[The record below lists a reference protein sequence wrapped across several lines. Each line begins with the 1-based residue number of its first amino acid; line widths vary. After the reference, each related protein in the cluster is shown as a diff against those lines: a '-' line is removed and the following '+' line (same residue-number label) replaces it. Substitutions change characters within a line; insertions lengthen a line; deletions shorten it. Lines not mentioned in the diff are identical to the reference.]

1 MCVYLF
7 YSRVRYPRLCEP
19 VTDNLLP
26 ALREKQE
33 EPFMETEELV
43 SVIEKEECP
52 GQDRKVIDKVAD
64 FLDETGEVSYTGC
77 YST

>member
-1 MCVYLF
+1 
-7 YSRVRYPRLCEP
+7 
-19 VTDNLLP
+19 
-26 ALREKQE
+26 
-33 EPFMETEELV
+33 METEELV

-52 GQDRKVIDKVAD
+52 GQDRKVIDKVVD